1 MGSNCVQRAVLVAL
15 AYALVACATPPP
27 PPPLAAPAVV
37 LKPDRIVLLPQAG
50 GVPSALVVRPAEG
63 GEVVL
68 SQPYATASVTRSR
81 AEASIGNAED
91 VRARYKALYDA
102 IPLQRR
108 SYLVYFE
115 TGGDR
120 LTPDSTLRLN
130 EILSEVA
137 RFPAPEVLVVG
148 HTDSLGTD
156 SVNDEISMLR
166 ARIVRSRLIDA
177 GIESGRIEAVG
188 RGKRELLVPT
198 RDGVAEPRNR
208 RVEIQVR

>member
-1 MGSNCVQRAVLVAL
+1 MGSNSVQRAVLVAL
-15 AYALVACATPPP
+15 VYALVACATPPP
-27 PPPLAAPAVV
+27 PPPLAAPPVV

-120 LTPDSTLRLN
+120 LTPDSALRLD
-130 EILSEVA
+130 EILGEVA
-137 RFPAPEVLVVG
+137 KLPAPEVLVVG
-148 HTDSLGTD
+148 HTDTLGTD
-156 SVNDEISMLR
+156 RINDEISMQR
-166 ARIVRSRLIDA
+166 ASVIRMRLVERGIDPK
-177 GIESGRIEAVG
+177 RIEAVG

-198 RDGVAEPRNR
+198 RDGVAESRNR